1 MAYRAVRRGISFA
14 HVRKAV
20 AGLPCENGLARF
32 EPCPVGRRIVPAA
45 PLDVKLGRR
54 RASAAASL
62 TAQQQPHKRL
72 AGRLRS
78 RAPAASFPLL
88 PGAVQW
94 RPPPVRSILRAHFRP
109 RVPRLRVAP
118 DVGAR
123 GRGGYRQRLN
133 DRAAREVA
141 GIFMW

>member
-45 PLDVKLGRR
+45 PLDVKLGRHCSPRSNSRTSGLQADCVLVLLLQAFRYCRGQFNGGR
-54 RASAAASL
+54 RLFDPFCALIFGLEFRDFALHPTLELAAEAVIVNAL
-62 TAQQQPHKRL
+62 TTARPE
-72 AGRLRS
+72 RS
-78 RAPAASFPLL
+78 R
-88 PGAVQW
+88 
-94 RPPPVRSILRAHFRP
+94 
-109 RVPRLRVAP
+109 
-118 DVGAR
+118 
-123 GRGGYRQRLN
+123 
-133 DRAAREVA
+133 